1 MSQNSDEEWEVK
13 SSDWSDHEPSKTDC
27 EHPEIYNE
35 WKLVCKIF
43 IHEIITWNFIFKLK
57 LRFSNNSSE
66 NFGTN
71 NEESVK
77 ARSNI

>member
-13 SSDWSDHEPSKTDC
+13 SSDWSDQEPSKTDC

-43 IHEIITWNFIFKLK
+43 IHEINTWNFIFKLK

-77 ARSNI
+77 PRLNI